1 MELKRAAKR
10 HLPPSLL
17 DCLTRVYQRVRLG
30 GAEWEYCGDGWV
42 NDDPNVKGWNV
53 DSVVA
58 TQKTRWPAFL
68 ELTGGRGPLG
78 VAHEAPTPR
87 NDDYYAHHIVMAYAY
102 VLALAAH
109 MKDRISVLDWGGGL
123 GHYGVLSQRLMPG
136 LEIDYTCKDLPLLCD
151 AGRAVY
157 PEAQFLD
164 SDQDLSDASY
174 DLVIASGALQCSEDW
189 KRVVRLLA
197 SSARPYLYVTRLP
210 IVRESKSFVALQRVY
225 AYGYD
230 TEFMCWFLNR
240 DDLVETVVSA
250 GLSLVREFVFN
261 DHPVVSGAPER
272 ARIQGFLF
280 KAG

>member
-1 MELKRAAKR
+1 MELKCAAQR
-10 HLPPSLL
+10 PLTALTSRLPH
-17 DCLTRVYQRVRLG
+17 TRVRTRSAR

-87 NDDYYAHHIVMAYAY
+87 NDDYYAHHIVMAY
-102 VLALAAH
+102 
-109 MKDRISVLDWGGGL
+109 
-123 GHYGVLSQRLMPG
+123 
-136 LEIDYTCKDLPLLCD
+136 
-151 AGRAVY
+151 
-157 PEAQFLD
+157 
-164 SDQDLSDASY
+164 
-174 DLVIASGALQCSEDW
+174 
-189 KRVVRLLA
+189 
-197 SSARPYLYVTRLP
+197 
-210 IVRESKSFVALQRVY
+210 
-225 AYGYD
+225 GYD
-230 TEFMCWFLNR
+230 TEYMCWFLNR

-280 KAG
+280 KAGQ